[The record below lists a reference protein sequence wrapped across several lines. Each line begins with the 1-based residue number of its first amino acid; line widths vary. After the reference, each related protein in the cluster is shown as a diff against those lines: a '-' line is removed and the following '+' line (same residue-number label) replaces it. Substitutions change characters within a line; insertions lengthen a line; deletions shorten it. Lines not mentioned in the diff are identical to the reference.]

1 LGAFPAI
8 LSSRMT
14 VTPVGVRPSPT
25 RVAHAGLDCFYKRI
39 LYPPFFTAADETLL
53 RRHHPVTRL

>member
-1 LGAFPAI
+1 
-8 LSSRMT
+8 MT

-53 RRHHPVTRL
+53 RAVITRSLACNEL